1 MWDIRDIIYG
11 FFMGQPSPFGLS
23 SEIIPFVAGDNPYA
37 AGRFSLTTLL
47 VGESDGNLGDLFQGA
62 IGEGLEHLILT
73 EAGKAKAANNIVR
86 FDRVGAQSAQSGSSP
101 INTMNRMAISRMQQL
116 ASQRA

>member
-23 SEIIPFVAGDNPYA
+23 SEIIPLAAEANPYV

-47 VGESDGNLGDLFQGA
+47 VGESVGNPGDLFQGA
-62 IGEGLEHLILT
+62 IGEGLESLILT
-73 EAGKAKAANNIVR
+73 EAGKAKAANGIRSFSRTASSTVGISQI
-86 FDRVGAQSAQSGSSP
+86 DRQFANARALAAAGAARG
-101 INTMNRMAISRMQQL
+101 
-116 ASQRA
+116 